1 MQMRSDIQLTA
12 LIRAMKDV
20 VIPAID
26 PANRLAIEQSQ
37 LVLGMLALMQKQL
50 PMQFR
55 FDRDE
60 LSRLLGTADRLAEA
74 CATEPALRET
84 VRALVDVQQPARQRF
99 VAAIVDPAE
108 LYGDVMA
115 LREAIGSLVTHAG
128 EAAAPALMSQI
139 ERQVL
144 DLSREQI
151 LRDRALMAPQGW
163 EPGLPAVETLLEKV
177 GPGAG

>member
-26 PANRLAIEQSQ
+26 PANRLAVEQGQ

-60 LSRLLGTADRLAEA
+60 LSRLLRAAESLAEA
-74 CATEPALRET
+74 CAAEPALSET
-84 VRALVDVQQPARQRF
+84 VRALADVQRPARQRF
-99 VAAIVDPAE
+99 AAATVDPAE

-115 LREAIGSLVTHAG
+115 LREAIGALVTHAG
-128 EAAAPALMSQI
+128 EAATPALMSRIQ
-139 ERQVL
+139 RQVL
-144 DLSREQI
+144 DLSREQV

-177 GPGAG
+177 EPGAG

>member
-60 LSRLLGTADRLAEA
+60 LSRLLRTADSLAEA
-74 CATEPALRET
+74 CAAEPGLSEA
-84 VRALVDVQQPARQRF
+84 VRALADVQRPARQRF
-99 VAAIVDPAE
+99 AAATVDPSE
-108 LYGDVMA
+108 LYGDVVG
-115 LREAIGSLVTHAG
+115 LREAIGALVTRAG
-128 EAAAPALMSQI
+128 DAASPALMSQI
-139 ERQVL
+139 ERHVL
-144 DLSREQI
+144 DLSHEQL

-163 EPGLPAVETLLEKV
+163 EPGLPAVETLLEAV
-177 GPGAG
+177 R